1 MVEWQR
7 KVKIENIHRTIVY
20 KCHGHIQNPDAKF
33 SHISLGLSAL
43 HGRCQD
49 EELHVVLQGAALPQ
63 VLFHPTENERL
74 GKVQRGI
81 PLPLAM
87 RQREELCQMRR
98 PSHCL

>member
-1 MVEWQR
+1 MLKHTRVRWQR
-7 KVKIENIHRTIVY
+7 KVKIENSHRTILD
-20 KCHGHIQNPDAKF
+20 KCHGHLQKPNVNF

-63 VLFHPTENERL
+63 VLFHPTENERP

-81 PLPLAM
+81 PLPLGV
-87 RQREELCQMRR
+87 RQREELC
-98 PSHCL
+98 